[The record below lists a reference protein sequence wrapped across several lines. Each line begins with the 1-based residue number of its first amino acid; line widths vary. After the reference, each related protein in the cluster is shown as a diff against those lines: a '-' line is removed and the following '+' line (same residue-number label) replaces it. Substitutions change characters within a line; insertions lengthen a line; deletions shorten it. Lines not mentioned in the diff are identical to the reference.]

1 MVLLLFAQPAS
12 WGALRDFLGAISVWT
27 VIDILLVAFLIYQVL
42 LLVRGTRASA
52 MLLGIGL
59 IVFLYYAS
67 RWWKLDTVHWL
78 LTTLLPYFVFA
89 LIVLFQQEI
98 RRALMRVGRYPLVP
112 LLSQLGR
119 QTNYDDILLAA
130 NLFSSQKTGA
140 LMVLE
145 RDVGLRTF
153 TESGIKL
160 DATLSYDLLATIFR
174 PGAPLHDGA
183 VIIQKDRIAAA
194 ACFLPLSASPI
205 LGTQMGTRHRAALG
219 ITEEADAVAVVIS
232 EETGQISLAVGG
244 AVEQNISL
252 ERLRTRLTELLGV
265 PISPAVLPISTLTA
279 EPEMTPMA
287 PQDTME
293 TAEQASRTS
302 GQAARP

>member
-1 MVLLLFAQPAS
+1 MVLPLFAQPAS

-67 RWWKLDTVHWL
+67 QWWKLDTVHWL

-98 RRALMRVGRYPLVP
+98 RRALVRVGRYPLAP
-112 LLSQLGR
+112 WLSQLGR

-153 TESGIKL
+153 IESGIKL

-174 PGAPLHDGA
+174 PGAALHDGA

-194 ACFLPLSASPI
+194 ACFLPLSANPI

-232 EETGQISLAVGG
+232 EETGQISLAAGG
-244 AVEQNISL
+244 AIEQNISL

-279 EPEMTPMA
+279 EPEVTPLA
-287 PQDTME
+287 LQDTME
-293 TAEQASRTS
+293 TAEQTSRTS

>member
-1 MVLLLFAQPAS
+1 MVLPLFAQPAS

-67 RWWKLDTVHWL
+67 QWWKLDTVHWL

-98 RRALMRVGRYPLVP
+98 RRALVRVGRYPLAP
-112 LLSQLGR
+112 WLSQLGR

-153 TESGIKL
+153 IESGIKL

-174 PGAPLHDGA
+174 PGAALHDGA

-194 ACFLPLSASPI
+194 ACFLPLSANPI

-232 EETGQISLAVGG
+232 EETGQISLAAGG
-244 AVEQNISL
+244 AIEQNISL

-279 EPEMTPMA
+279 EPEVTPMA

-293 TAEQASRTS
+293 TAEQTSRTS

>member
-1 MVLLLFAQPAS
+1 MVLPLFAQPAS

-98 RRALMRVGRYPLVP
+98 RRALMRVGRYPLAP
-112 LLSQLGR
+112 WLSQLGR

-153 TESGIKL
+153 IESGIKL

-174 PGAPLHDGA
+174 PGATLHDGA

-279 EPEMTPMA
+279 EPEVTPMA

-293 TAEQASRTS
+293 TAEQTSRTS

>member
-1 MVLLLFAQPAS
+1 MPLFAQPAS
-12 WGALRDFLGAISVWT
+12 WGALRDFLGAISVSA
-27 VIDILLVAFLIYQVL
+27 VIDILLVAFLVYQVL

-98 RRALMRVGRYPLVP
+98 RRALVRVGRYPLAP
-112 LLSQLGR
+112 WLSQLGR

-153 TESGIKL
+153 IESGIKL
-160 DATLSYDLLATIFR
+160 DAALSYDLLATIFR

-232 EETGQISLAVGG
+232 EQTGRISLAVGG
-244 AVEQNISL
+244 AIEQDISL

-279 EPEMTPMA
+279 EPEMLPML

-293 TAEQASRTS
+293 PPEQPSRSS